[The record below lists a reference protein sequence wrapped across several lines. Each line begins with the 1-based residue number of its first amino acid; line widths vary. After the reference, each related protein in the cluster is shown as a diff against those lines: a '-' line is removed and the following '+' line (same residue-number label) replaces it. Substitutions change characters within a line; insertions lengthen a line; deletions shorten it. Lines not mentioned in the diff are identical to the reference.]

1 MSLFSIISFL
11 IIVAIV
17 WIFAFKKSREVN
29 IDSSEGFFMGGRSL
43 TGITIAG
50 TIIMTNLST
59 EQIVGQNGQSY
70 VAGMEVMAWEVT
82 AAIACVFLAFVFLPK
97 YLKYGVNTISD
108 FIEIRYDTTTKRL
121 VSLLFIITYM
131 ISFLPVVLYSGSLV
145 FNQIFHIDEIIG
157 VNPFITIILIAS
169 FIGIVGLLYLLMG
182 GMRLSAF
189 SDTIYG
195 IGLIIGGLSIPILGL
210 IALGDGSFIRGIET
224 VIQNTPEKLNSIG
237 AVDSDIVP
245 WPTLFTGMLFNNVFF
260 WCTNQMIVQ
269 KALAGE
275 NLKEG
280 QKGALY
286 VGFFKIFGAL
296 FLVFPGII
304 AFNMF
309 GDSISPADNA
319 YPTLVTTV
327 LPQWAYGVF
336 AAVIF
341 GAILSSFVGSLNST
355 ATLFTLDFYKPIF
368 KKDATDNEVTRTGK
382 MITIIVGLIA
392 IFIAPLISFAPSGL
406 YAVVQQFNGI
416 YNMPL
421 LVIILLGFYS
431 KKATA
436 FGAKITIIFHII
448 FYGLSKVL
456 LSNIHYLYVLGGLFF
471 ADLFVMFLVAK
482 IKPLQKKFEF
492 QKITNET
499 NVSSFEISANQQAAS
514 KQMINKVDLTSW
526 EKGKWI
532 GALVIICM
540 IGMYV
545 VFSPLGVAQ

>member
-269 KALAGE
+269 KALAGK

-304 AFNMF
+304 AFNIF
-309 GDSISPADNA
+309 GNSISPADNA
-319 YPTLVTTV
+319 YPILVATV
-327 LPQWAYGVF
+327 LPKWAYGVF

-368 KKDATDNEVTRTGK
+368 KKDATDSEVTRAGK
-382 MITIIVGLIA
+382 MITIIVGLIS

-471 ADLFVMFLVAK
+471 VDLFVMFLIAK
-482 IKPLQKKFEF
+482 IKPLQKKIEF

-499 NVSSFEISANQQAAS
+499 NASSFEVSANEQAAS